1 MNQQKRVVSKIYRKK
16 TLENLNRKITYL
28 GSHFEQ
34 DAIDYLNARL
44 LICTLVFLG
53 IFFFLKHGHFLA
65 PLLTIGIYLLWEYLF
80 LDIPIKR
87 RAKKLETEAI
97 FFFEVLELTL
107 ETSPS
112 MKSAIELT
120 ATNIDSELARE
131 FEKTLSDVKMG
142 KSFTE
147 SLEAMKER
155 IPSDAINNI
164 ILSLTE
170 ASIFGNNITATL
182 RNQLDYLRESKLLET
197 KAEIT
202 KLPTKISVISVIF
215 FLPIMLLIVLSPVL
229 VTFLLG

>member
-1 MNQQKRVVSKIYRKK
+1 MKPKRIVSRIYRKK
-16 TLENLNRKITYL
+16 TLENLSKKITKL
-28 GSHFEQ
+28 GEHFKQ

-44 LICTLVFLG
+44 LICLLVFLG
-53 IFFFLKHGHFLA
+53 VFFFLKNGHFLA
-65 PLLTIGIYLLWEYLF
+65 PILTIVIYCTWEYFF
-80 LDIPIKR
+80 LDLPMQK

-107 ETSPS
+107 EASPS
-112 MKSAIELT
+112 IKSAIELT

-131 FEKTLSDVKMG
+131 FKKTLADVQMG

-147 SLEAMKER
+147 SLEDMKER

-170 ASIFGNNITATL
+170 SSIFGNNITATL
-182 RNQLDYLRESKLLET
+182 RNQLDYLRETKLLET

-215 FLPIMLLIVLSPVL
+215 FLPIMLLIILSPVL
-229 VTFLLG
+229 VEFLLG